1 MQKNIN
7 KPVLVPTAYSSRT
20 ALFTAALVVLFGA
33 LLWDYCAWSDLR
45 KADERLREPVQK
57 SVETP
62 LYTVRLPLGWEA
74 YARDGSSLAVFR
86 RKGEDIPVIF
96 CHAEKKESFTFHA
109 LDMNPLVVFHKV
121 EESIL
126 AARIAGMPEVL
137 PVKVVGTELLT
148 VRPGVSAVRML
159 FDVAELDGEA
169 MLFYAGDVRYVI
181 WALWDDADEESG
193 EAVHRFFRRIFDG
206 FSIPEP
212 LELIDRPVVHSG
224 RFTAEQNSETLK
236 QVAREI
242 ALWRMFA
249 ARAETE
255 PETALLSAIL
265 HYREALRLLSSIR
278 QENVELGSEDFKLF
292 KRLREQRR
300 REVGEWFV
308 VLDKAVAMKDWA
320 KARSQAQWIV
330 SHATLNGERPDVR
343 RAADILATKIP
354 AEDAGAE
361 KK

>member
-1 MQKNIN
+1 MQKNSN

-20 ALFTAALVVLFGA
+20 ILFTIALVVLFGA
-33 LLWDYCAWSDLR
+33 LLWDYCAWSNFS
-45 KADERLREPVQK
+45 KAGAKLGEPVEK
-57 SVETP
+57 VVEMP

-74 YARDGSSLAVFR
+74 YATDGNALAAFR
-86 RKGEDIPVIF
+86 RKGEDIPVVF
-96 CHAEKKESFTFHA
+96 CHAEKKEGFTFHA
-109 LDMNPLVVFHKV
+109 LDTNPLIVFHKV

-126 AARIAGMPEVL
+126 AARIAGMSETL

-148 VRPGVSAVRML
+148 VRPGVLAVRML
-159 FDVAELDGEA
+159 FDIAERGGEA
-169 MLFYAGDVRYVI
+169 MLFYAGDVRYVL
-181 WALWDDADEESG
+181 WAIWDDSDLETAETI
-193 EAVHRFFRRIFDG
+193 HRFFRRIFDS

-212 LELIDRPVVHSG
+212 LELIDRPVVDSG
-224 RFTAEQNSETLK
+224 KFTADQNAETLK
-236 QVAREI
+236 QVSRET

-255 PETALLSAIL
+255 PETALLPAIL

-278 QENVELGSEDFKLF
+278 QENVALGSEDFKLF
-292 KRLREQRR
+292 QRLREQRR
-300 REVGEWFV
+300 REVAEWFV
-308 VLDKAVAMKDWA
+308 VLDKAVAMKDWP